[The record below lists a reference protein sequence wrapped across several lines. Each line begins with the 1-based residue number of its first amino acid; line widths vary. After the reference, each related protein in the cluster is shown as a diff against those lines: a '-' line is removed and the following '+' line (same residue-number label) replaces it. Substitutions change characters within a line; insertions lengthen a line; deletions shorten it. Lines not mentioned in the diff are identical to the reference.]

1 MRNVLVTG
9 AGGQMGQQF
18 QLSAHSDEFRF
29 YFFSREEFDILSY
42 KSAEK
47 VFAEVKPEFVV
58 NFAAYTDVERAE
70 TDEENAFRVNVIGTK
85 NLATLCEKFSSAL
98 IHLSTDYVFD
108 GEKDGPYTEEDEPRP
123 INFYGKTKFLA
134 EREVEISGCAYV
146 ILRVAWIYS
155 NYGQNFYLKML
166 NAAQKTSELNVV
178 FDQWGTPT
186 SAKEICRAID
196 AILAIGIDQSNQG
209 VYHFAPSGKASWQEF
224 AIEIFKMAQIPVIVN
239 PVPAKAYATLAK
251 RPSNSLMLAKKFVE
265 EFGFIPLHW
274 KNALA
279 EIVSEK
285 HISPIKV
292 GYISVV
298 DGEEYI
304 IASVD
309 WSKKEVVLA
318 EINNLRNTLTKNFE
332 ELYE

>member
-1 MRNVLVTG
+1 MRNVIVTG
-9 AGGQMGQQF
+9 GNGQMGQQF
-18 QLSAHSDEFRF
+18 QLSAHSDVFRF

-42 KSAEK
+42 QSCEK
-47 VFAEVKPEFVV
+47 LFSEIQPEYAV

-70 TDEENAFRVNVIGTK
+70 VDCENAFHVNVIGTK
-85 NLATLCEKFSSAL
+85 NLATLCKVHGSTL

-108 GEKDGPYTEEDEPRP
+108 GEKTTAYDEEDDPRP

-134 EREVEISGCAYV
+134 EREIEISGCKHV

-166 NAAQKTSELNVV
+166 RAAQKTSELNVV

-196 AILAIGIDQSNQG
+196 AILAKGVSEENQG
-209 VYHFAPSGKASWQEF
+209 VYHFSPSGKASWQEF
-224 AIEIFKMAQIPVIVN
+224 AVEIFKLAKIPVIVN
-239 PVPAKAYATLAK
+239 PVPAKAYATLAQ
-251 RPSNSLMLAKKFVE
+251 RPTNSLMLSRKFVK
-265 EFGFIPLHW
+265 EFGFVPMHW

-279 EIVSEK
+279 EIISEK
-285 HISPIKV
+285 LISPIKV
-292 GYISVV
+292 GYISVYH
-298 DGEEYI
+298 GEEYV

-318 EINNLRNTLTKNFE
+318 EINNMQNTLIKNFD